1 MFFNIVKIYQS
12 TQAVLNLSLIHIYC
26 IRYRMELDIFQ
37 NSVYYFT
44 VNVQVYNIDVRC
56 VYQVTESFGGHGE
69 VSSYGQA
76 VFVFLHSVQY
86 TRNTIVPVSYTH
98 LLC

>member
-1 MFFNIVKIYQS
+1 MKD
-12 TQAVLNLSLIHIYC
+12 C

-76 VFVFLHSVQY
+76 VFVFLYSIQY
-86 TRNTIVPVSYTH
+86 TRNTIVLTQFVSCFLSYVCSDSTFNFN
-98 LLC
+98 